1 MSPTSYQAAP
11 PRKSNISAQLHPVKH
26 ATEPIN
32 APKNAV
38 TTACDQPSSRDPTY
52 FKALNKEDRQT
63 HCQMAYH
70 RTSRKRL
77 PEDAEASAKFPYR
90 GGGWSPRSANSI
102 SQDKSC
108 LISNAPCQK
117 RPLPPTLES
126 PSPACANGGRPAK
139 PQIISV
145 LAESSGIQRG
155 HLMISSPRT
164 AQTPVMKMEN
174 SKPRKRD
181 RDGLYQRKGR
191 GPWYFKFENPVG
203 SGKWFARST
212 GTSVYNEAKQE
223 RMQFLGDIKKNRL
236 PNERA
241 KWTLQAAV
249 DHYLADRRYRIK
261 PGSYRSEACIVGSLL
276 NILGADEKLQSLAH
290 ITPIRRYQNTR
301 LAAGI
306 KPKSVNNEILCLSSV
321 LRGARLRW
329 RWGNITKSLKVDVND
344 EIDALTLEE
353 QQRLLQ
359 VARSADPNAVAPY
372 VAVMSYSTGMRH
384 KEIRLLQLSAIQEL
398 NTEYPII
405 RVRRST
411 TKTNAGARPVSL
423 DSMAVWAVRKLLER
437 AKRVGATEPN
447 HYLLPTFLERHSRP
461 TDPLYGKGKGFDP
474 EHPMGS

>member
-1 MSPTSYQAAP
+1 
-11 PRKSNISAQLHPVKH
+11 
-26 ATEPIN
+26 
-32 APKNAV
+32 
-38 TTACDQPSSRDPTY
+38 
-52 FKALNKEDRQT
+52 
-63 HCQMAYH
+63 
-70 RTSRKRL
+70 
-77 PEDAEASAKFPYR
+77 
-90 GGGWSPRSANSI
+90 
-102 SQDKSC
+102 
-108 LISNAPCQK
+108 
-117 RPLPPTLES
+117 
-126 PSPACANGGRPAK
+126 
-139 PQIISV
+139 
-145 LAESSGIQRG
+145 
-155 HLMISSPRT
+155 MISSPRT

-203 SGKWFARST
+203 SSKWFARST

-249 DHYLADRRYRIK
+249 DDYLADRRYRIK

-276 NILGADEKLQSLAH
+276 NILGADETLQSLAH

-321 LRGARLRW
+321 LREAKLW
-329 RWGNITKSLKVDVND
+329 WKVENDYKKLKVDVND

-372 VAVMSYSTGMRH
+372 VAVLSYSTGMRH

-423 DSMAVWAVRKLLER
+423 DSMAVWAARKLLER

-474 EHPMGS
+474 EHPMGSWQKEWNSFRKAVGIKHRHFHLLRHTYCTRAGEAGVPLAVTQSQVGHMSQALTAHYTHVSERAIHKAAQRIELHSADLMKHLGLASTVAEMEVPQ